1 MKKTLWIVTIV
12 AVAALLAMGTACSS
26 SPESAPEKKD
36 ASAEAAP
43 AEPDVKRP
51 VILDHENRKWGDP
64 VPEWV
69 KMDGV
74 DLEKQDDYE
83 GQYVFVVESPVSQSL
98 DGAKMAATNFGVMAQ
113 VSQMINTR
121 VQNKF
126 SGAQVGDQDSIE
138 TYMEQVTKTLS
149 EAQISGL
156 RQERDYWVKQRYFD
170 ADGEVEKEAYTVKM
184 LYTIDQAILDELVK
198 SAVDGTE
205 PETEEAQRAK
215 DLVQGELSE
224 GL

>member
-1 MKKTLWIVTIV
+1 MKRMVWIVTIV
-12 AVAALLAMGTACSS
+12 AVAALLVMGAACSS
-26 SPESAPEKKD
+26 APAPAPKKDDASDAPE
-36 ASAEAAP
+36 AP
-43 AEPDVKRP
+43 AVKRP
-51 VILDHENRKWGDP
+51 VILEHENSKWGDP

-74 DLEKQDDYE
+74 DLEQQDAYE
-83 GQYVFVVESPVSQSL
+83 DKYVFVVGSPVSESL
-98 DGAKMAATNFGVMAQ
+98 QGAKMAATNFGAMSEVAQ
-113 VSQMINTR
+113 TINTR

-126 SGAQVGDQDSIE
+126 SGAQVGDQDAIE
-138 TYMEQVTKTLS
+138 MYMEQVTKTLS

-156 RQERDYWVKQRYFD
+156 RKEREYWVKQRYFD
-170 ADGEVEKEAYTVKM
+170 SEGEFDKDAYTVVM
-184 LYTIDQAILDELVK
+184 LYTIDQEILDELIK